1 MYCLVDFRNRP
12 QYKYTFRTRE
22 KARECLAKIQN
33 NPLGIT
39 AIYPD
44 GRREYFENGLPGGFL
59 SFSDKT
65 VRIKKGCHAKYRIR
79 EFNTLDGLVKQ
90 EKEVGTADIA
100 NWRKKNVFPLFMLGN
115 RKFYACLALIA
126 LIFFSFSFYFQKQ
139 FGQDR
144 ATETAVDGDFE
155 GQVAGASDDRTN
167 ETSQNDDSF
176 KLADEDIIMALLEK
190 IEDLKAEDF
199 EREILKY
206 VKGRP
211 MEDMAPYIAKQPRIV
226 AAFLVGIA
234 MKESKFGTYS
244 PKLGGRDCHNYW
256 GFKGGG
262 TTTSGN
268 YTCFDS
274 PEEAIQVV
282 GKRIAR
288 LVEGG
293 RTNPSAMVVWKCGRT
308 CSWDN
313 PENVRKWIADV
324 GVNFYKINSKKENS

>member
-12 QYKYTFRTRE
+12 QYKYTFPKIE
-22 KARECLAKIQN
+22 KARECLRRIKN
-33 NPLGIT
+33 NPLGVT
-39 AIYPD
+39 VFFTD
-44 GRREYFENGLPGGFL
+44 GRREYFENGLPQ
-59 SFSDKT
+59 SFFASSARNLK
-65 VRIKKGCHAKYRIR
+65 IKKGCHTKYQIR
-79 EFNTLDGLVKQ
+79 EMSNLDGVLKKQ
-90 EKEVGTADIA
+90 SRLETASAA
-100 NWRKKNVFPLFMLGN
+100 NWRKKSVLSLFMLGN
-115 RKFYACLALIA
+115 RKIYAGLAVVSL
-126 LIFFSFSFYFQKQ
+126 LIFFSSFYFQKQ
-139 FGQDR
+139 SSLGAAVNPESTGQI
-144 ATETAVDGDFE
+144 E
-155 GQVAGASDDRTN
+155 GQVAGAMDVKTDEN
-167 ETSQNDDSF
+167 EESL
-176 KLADEDIIMALLEK
+176 KLADEEIVMNLIGK
-190 IEDLKAEDF
+190 IADAKAGEF
-199 EREILKY
+199 ETEILRY

-262 TTTSGN
+262 TTASGG

-274 PEEAIQVV
+274 PGEAIQVV

-288 LVEGG
+288 LVDGG
-293 RTNPSAMVVWKCGRT
+293 RTNPSAMVVWKCGST

-324 GVNFYKINSKKENS
+324 GVNFYKINSKENS